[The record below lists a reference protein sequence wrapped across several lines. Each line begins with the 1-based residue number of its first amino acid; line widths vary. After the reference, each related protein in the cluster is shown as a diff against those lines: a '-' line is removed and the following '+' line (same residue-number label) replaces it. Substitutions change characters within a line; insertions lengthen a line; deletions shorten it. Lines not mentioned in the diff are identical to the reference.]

1 MKDAP
6 SILVIEDDRFLRRA
20 CEVSLQQRGFV
31 VGSAVDGEV
40 GVQMARELIP
50 DLILLDLLMPRVS
63 GIEVLTR
70 LRADPTTAAIPVVI
84 LSNSSREEDKAR
96 AARLG
101 AVGYYVKA
109 NLSLRALGDEVSRLL
124 GCQVAPAAEKVTS

>member
-1 MKDAP
+1 MSDAF

-20 CEVSLQQRGFV
+20 CEVSLQQRGFAV
-31 VGSAVDGEV
+31 KSAVDGEV
-40 GVQMARELIP
+40 GLQMARETTP

-63 GIEVLTR
+63 GIEVLTQ
-70 LRADPTTAAIPVVI
+70 LRADPATAGIPVVI
-84 LSNSSREEDKAR
+84 LSNSSREEDKTH

-109 NLSLRALGDEVSRLL
+109 NLSLRALGDEVCRLL
-124 GCQVAPAAEKVTS
+124 GRPVTRADEKVSS

>member
-1 MKDAP
+1 MRAAP

-20 CEVSLQQRGFV
+20 CEVSLQQRGFAV
-31 VGSAVDGEV
+31 RSATDGAA
-40 GVQMARELIP
+40 GLALARESKP

-63 GIEVLTR
+63 GIEVLQR
-70 LRADPTTAAIPVVI
+70 LRADAETAGIPVVI

-96 AARLG
+96 AADLG

-109 NLSLRALGDEVSRLL
+109 NLSLRALGDA
-124 GCQVAPAAEKVTS
+124 VASLVGSPAVAGKSHA

>member
-1 MKDAP
+1 MSDVP

-20 CEVSLQQRGFV
+20 CEVSLQQRGFAV
-31 VGSAVDGEV
+31 QSATDGEA
-40 GVQMARELIP
+40 GLALARASKP

-63 GIEVLTR
+63 GIEVLQR
-70 LRADPTTAAIPVVI
+70 LRADSETAGIPVVI

-96 AARLG
+96 AAELG

-109 NLSLRALGDEVSRLL
+109 NLSLRALGDA
-124 GCQVAPAAEKVTS
+124 VANLVGSPAGKPRA

>member
-1 MKDAP
+1 MSGSP

-20 CEVSLQQRGFV
+20 CEVSLQQRGFSV
-31 VGSAVDGEV
+31 KTATDGES
-40 GVQMARELIP
+40 GLQLARELKP

-63 GIEVLTR
+63 GIEVLER
-70 LRADPTTAAIPVVI
+70 LRAEPSTAAIPVVI

-96 AARLG
+96 ASQLG

-109 NLSLRALGDEVSRLL
+109 NLSLRALGDAVVSLV
-124 GCQVAPAAEKVTS
+124 GAPSPAAKATS